1 MEEDGNCPWWQ
12 DWRVNR
18 MGMPEIE
25 CGEEQI
31 REENQQILLAPW
43 EECTVFA
50 LGGSSTSLVVKAI
63 FLCTLFGL
71 VSFGVV

>member
-1 MEEDGNCPWWQ
+1 
-12 DWRVNR
+12 

-31 REENQQILLAPW
+31 REENQKILLALW
-43 EECTVFA
+43 EGCTVFS

-63 FLCTLFGL
+63 FLHTLFGL
-71 VSFGVV
+71 VSFGVM